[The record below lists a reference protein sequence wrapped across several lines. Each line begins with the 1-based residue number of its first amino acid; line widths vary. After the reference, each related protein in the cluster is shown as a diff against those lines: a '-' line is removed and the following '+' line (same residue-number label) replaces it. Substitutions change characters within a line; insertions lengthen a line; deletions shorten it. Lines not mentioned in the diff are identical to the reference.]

1 LEQISIFDYL
11 ETANNK
17 PFKIDKPVKLIE
29 LFGGI
34 GSQAMSLRDLG
45 IPFESNL
52 VEIDSYAVK
61 SYNAIHGTTFEPK
74 DIKNIKGVDLK
85 VTDTDKYC
93 YILCYSFPCQD
104 LSVAG
109 KQLGMQEDSGTRSS
123 LLWEVTRILDECE
136 QLSRSQG
143 GYGMPQVLL
152 MENVPQVHSKKNMPD
167 FQKLMAFL
175 ESKGYKNYW
184 QNLNAKDYGVPQS
197 RNRCFMV
204 SLYGDYTY
212 DFPKPIELTKNLKD
226 YLEDE
231 VEDKYYLNCAKARKL
246 IMELIQSGR
255 LDKVISEID
264 NRSQHSTAQHSTG
277 IDLCLKNP
285 GTITVANC
293 IKRRYDAGVSNQQ
306 KDGTG
311 VLEINSIS

>member
-61 SYNAIHGTTFEPK
+61 SYNAIHGTDFETK
-74 DIKNIKGVDLK
+74 DIRNVKGADLEIK
-85 VTDTDKYC
+85 DTNDYC
-93 YILCYSFPCQD
+93 YVLCYSFPCQD

-109 KQLGMQEDSGTRSS
+109 KQLGMKKDSGTRSS

-136 QLSRSQG
+136 QLSYSQED
-143 GYGMPQVLL
+143 YGMPQVLL

-167 FQKLMAFL
+167 FIKTIISAFAGL
-175 ESKGYKNYW
+175 S
-184 QNLNAKDYGVPQS
+184 VIT
-197 RNRCFMV
+197 F
-204 SLYGDYTY
+204 
-212 DFPKPIELTKNLKD
+212 ILTENITTPM
-226 YLEDE
+226 
-231 VEDKYYLNCAKARKL
+231 RL
-246 IMELIQSGR
+246 I
-255 LDKVISEID
+255 DPW
-264 NRSQHSTAQHSTG
+264 T
-277 IDLCLKNP
+277 
-285 GTITVANC
+285 
-293 IKRRYDAGVSNQQ
+293 
-306 KDGTG
+306 
-311 VLEINSIS
+311 

>member
-1 LEQISIFDYL
+1 MEQISIFDYL

-45 IPFESNL
+45 VLFESNL

-61 SYNAIHGTTFEPK
+61 SYNAIHGTDFEPK

-109 KQLGMQEDSGTRSS
+109 KKLGMRENSGTRSS

-136 QLSRSQG
+136 QLSYSQKD
-143 GYGMPQVLL
+143 YGMPQVLL

-212 DFPKPIELTKNLKD
+212 EFPQPIELTKNLKD

-231 VEDKYYLNCAKARKL
+231 VDDKYYLNCAKARKL
-246 IMELIQSGR
+246 ILELIQGGR
-255 LDKVISEID
+255 LDNVIAKMD
-264 NRSQHSTAQHSTG
+264 GCSQNDTG

-311 VLEINSIS
+311 VLEINSIN